1 MGLPH
6 HGFGRAPPAI
16 KGTRLAILQPT
27 YFVAAAQD
35 FFAWWRLQE
44 GYHLQHVKKLA
55 DDPIWLKDPKMT
67 AFREEL
73 KYGLN
78 MGYAGP
84 PGEKASLALSKY
96 IVVDTFAKA
105 VQSGDPAGTIKWGAD
120 QLQRLY
126 G

>member
-1 MGLPH
+1 
-6 HGFGRAPPAI
+6 
-16 KGTRLAILQPT
+16 
-27 YFVAAAQD
+27 
-35 FFAWWRLQE
+35 
-44 GYHLQHVKKLA
+44 
-55 DDPIWLKDPKMT
+55 MT
-67 AFREEL
+67 AFREEP

-105 VQSGDPAGTIKWGAD
+105 VQGDAVAAIKWGSD
-120 QLQRLY
+120 QLQRIY